1 MLDRRAYRSNV
12 VRSSGVAGGKILM
25 HIGVASLKEFDIH
38 GRMQDVLSEGSRGDE
53 AASSSVIYRMRVN
66 PIFSARIIRLL

>member
-12 VRSSGVAGGKILM
+12 ARSSGVAGGKILM
-25 HIGVASLKEFDIH
+25 HIKLASLKEFDIH

-53 AASSSVIYRMRVN
+53 AASSSVIYRV
-66 PIFSARIIRLL
+66 